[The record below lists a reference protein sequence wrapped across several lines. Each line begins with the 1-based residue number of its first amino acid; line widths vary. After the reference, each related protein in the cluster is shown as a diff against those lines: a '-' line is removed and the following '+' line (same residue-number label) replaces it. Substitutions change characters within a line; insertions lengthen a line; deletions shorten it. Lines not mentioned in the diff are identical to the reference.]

1 MNYKNNDDLRNKK
14 YIEQIQKK
22 INIEKAMNKINQEIK
37 KDETNIL
44 NEQRKKRFKKIMERK
59 NNNFLSLVKDAF
71 NEHNKINKKLS
82 NLIEIDKKTYENDF
96 NSMK

>member
-22 INIEKAMNKINQEIK
+22 INIEKAMNKINHEIK
-37 KDETNIL
+37 KDEIN
-44 NEQRKKRFKKIMERK
+44 RFIKIMERK
-59 NNNFLSLVKDAF
+59 NNNFMSLVKDAF

-82 NLIEIDKKTYENDF
+82 NLVEIDKKTYENDF